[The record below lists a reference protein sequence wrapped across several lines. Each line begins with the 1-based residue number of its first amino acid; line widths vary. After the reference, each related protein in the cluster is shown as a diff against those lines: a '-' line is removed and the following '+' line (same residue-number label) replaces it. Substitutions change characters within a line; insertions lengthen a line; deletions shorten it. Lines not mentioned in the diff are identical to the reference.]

1 MDSTEVRALRGYKQC
16 AGKGCQNIGTHHLW
30 IRFIHK
36 SGLFCDSCKNALL
49 ADGLLDNKST
59 NNDSDGGIKTV

>member
-1 MDSTEVRALRGYKQC
+1 MDSIKEQAFHAYKQC
-16 AGKGCQNIGTHHLW
+16 AGKGCQNIGVHRLW

-49 ADGLLDNKST
+49 ESGLIDNKIM
-59 NNDSDGGIKTV
+59 NNDSDRVNF